1 VVSITAKNLY
11 WPVFA
16 NDAHSYDGRAK
27 FMVREGDIHIEADVE
42 AAEILLVLVPDTVDQ
57 ALGGDAFPL
66 GTEHNSSTMSIVR
79 TNVVAVL
86 ATHFLIAHPDIR
98 LNVFQQ
104 MAQVDGAI
112 GVRQGAG
119 NQNIALLL

>member
-1 VVSITAKNLY
+1 
-11 WPVFA
+11 
-16 NDAHSYDGRAK
+16 
-27 FMVREGDIHIEADVE
+27 
-42 AAEILLVLVPDTVDQ
+42 
-57 ALGGDAFPL
+57 
-66 GTEHNSSTMSIVR
+66 MSIVR

-86 ATHFLIAHPDIR
+86 ATDFLIAHPDIR

-119 NQNIALLL
+119 YQNIALLL

>member
-1 VVSITAKNLY
+1 MAVFLQLAINVFRELAVLLGMSGVIVV
-11 WPVFA
+11 
-16 NDAHSYDGRAK
+16 
-27 FMVREGDIHIEADVE
+27 EADVE

-79 TNVVAVL
+79 ANVVAVL

-119 NQNIALLL
+119 YQNIALLL

>member
-1 VVSITAKNLY
+1 MAVFLQLAIDVFRELAVLFGVGGVIVV
-11 WPVFA
+11 
-16 NDAHSYDGRAK
+16 
-27 FMVREGDIHIEADVE
+27 EADVKTT
-42 AAEILLVLVPDTVDQ
+42 EILLVLVPDTINQVF
-57 ALGGDAFPL
+57 GRDAFPL
-66 GTEHNSSTMSIVR
+66 GTEHNGSPMSIVR
-79 TNVVAVL
+79 ANVVAVL

-119 NQNIALLL
+119 YQNIALLL